1 MSRHFIRKLF
11 APRPAARQSQ
21 AFAVEARRGGKCGA
35 AVCRPAARQSE
46 AFAAAARRGGKHGA
60 AVCRPAALLPAALLV
75 VVLFF
80 SAGCSNPRPLADVFN
95 AQAVEAAAMQAI
107 DDFNAG
113 DYEAIIARGD
123 ELLRNTLTPEAF
135 AAAVEQ
141 YVSDL
146 GSFESIERLL
156 VSGQKDV
163 SGNDLALVVA
173 VGNYE
178 NRRMIFLIGFNA
190 SMELVQFYIQ

>member
-11 APRPAARQSQ
+11 APCPAARQVMVS
-21 AFAVEARRGGKCGA
+21 AVARHGGKREAEARRLS
-35 AVCRPAARQSE
+35 ARRST
-46 AFAAAARRGGKHGA
+46 AFAAARRGGKHGA

-95 AQAVEAAAMQAI
+95 AQAVEAAAVQAI
-107 DDFNAG
+107 DDFNVG

-123 ELLRNTLTPEAF
+123 ELFRNTLTPEAF
-135 AAAVEQ
+135 AAAVGQ